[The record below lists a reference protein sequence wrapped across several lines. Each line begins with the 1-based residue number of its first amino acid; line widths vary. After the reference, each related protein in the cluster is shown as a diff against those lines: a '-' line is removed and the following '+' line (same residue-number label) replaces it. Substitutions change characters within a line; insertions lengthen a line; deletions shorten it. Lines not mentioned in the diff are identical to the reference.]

1 MAEEHALEMRGM
13 CKSFPGVQALKDV
26 DFACRG
32 GEVHALVGENGA
44 GKSTLVKILAGDYEA
59 DEGEIKIKG
68 EQVEIRNPGDALA
81 LGVSIIYQEFNLLPY
96 MSVAE
101 NITLGR
107 SPRSVGG
114 TVHWRKMREQAE
126 SALARIGVEM
136 DVREKV
142 MNLSVAEQQLVEIAK
157 ALLMDAQIMV
167 MDEPSAVL
175 AGHELETLFNIIR
188 SLKEQRVT
196 IIYIS
201 HRLDEVFEI
210 ADRAT
215 VLKDGQFVGTV
226 DIASATKGQLI
237 SMMVGRTLDET
248 FPPIQGE
255 IGEVILRV
263 EGLNSGRKIRD
274 VSFELHRGEVLGL
287 AGLVGAG
294 RTEVARAIFGADH
307 FDSGNIYLD
316 GREIRASDPGHAV
329 GLGVGM
335 IPEDRKQHGFIPAM
349 SVAKNIT
356 LPILDRLQ
364 KFGVIQQDKEDEIVE
379 EYIDYLDIMVSSPD
393 QEIQYLSGGN
403 QQKVILAKWLSSQ
416 PKVIIMDEPTRG
428 VDVGTKA
435 EIYRLIRN
443 LAGRGVGI
451 IFISSELPEI
461 LGLSDRILVMYAG
474 RIQGELSRDE
484 ATEERIL
491 TLATGAT
498 LEEEPAVA

>member
-1 MAEEHALEMRGM
+1 MAEEHELEMRGI
-13 CKSFPGVQALKDV
+13 CKFFPGVQALKDV

-44 GKSTLVKILAGDYEA
+44 GKSTLVKVLAGDYEA

-68 EQVEIRNPGDALA
+68 EQVEIRSPSDALG

-96 MSVAE
+96 MSIAE

-107 SPRSVGG
+107 APRTVWG
-114 TVHWRKMREQAE
+114 TVDWGKMRGQAE
-126 SALARIGVEM
+126 AALARIGVEM
-136 DVREKV
+136 DIREKA

-157 ALLMDAQIMV
+157 ALSMDARILV

-175 AGHELETLFNIIR
+175 AGSELETLFNIIR
-188 SLKEQRVT
+188 SLKQQGVA

-215 VLKDGQFVGTV
+215 VLKDGQFAGTV
-226 DIASATKGQLI
+226 DIGSATKAQLI

-248 FPPIQGE
+248 FPPAEGE

-263 EGLNSGRKIRD
+263 EGLNRSRKIQD

-294 RTEVARAIFGADH
+294 RTEVARAIFGADRL
-307 FDSGNIYLD
+307 DSGRVHVD
-316 GREIRASDPGHAV
+316 GREIHVSDPKHAV
-329 GLGVGM
+329 SLGMGM
-335 IPEDRKQHGFIPAM
+335 VPEDRKQHGFIPVM

-364 KFGVIQQDKEDEIVE
+364 KFGVIQQDKENEIVE
-379 EYIDYLDIMVSSPD
+379 EYIGYLAIMVSSPD

-403 QQKVILAKWLSSQ
+403 QQKVILAKWLSAQ
-416 PKVIIMDEPTRG
+416 PKVIILDEPTRG

-435 EIYRLIRN
+435 EIYRLIRE
-443 LAGRGVGI
+443 LAERGVGI

-474 RIQGELSRDE
+474 RIQGELGHDE

-498 LEEEPAVA
+498 LEAEPVVV

>member
-1 MAEEHALEMRGM
+1 MAQDNELEMSGI
-13 CKSFPGVQALKDV
+13 CKFFPGVQALKDV

-68 EQVEIRNPGDALA
+68 EQVEIRNPGDALSM
-81 LGVSIIYQEFNLLPY
+81 GVSIIYQEFNLLPY
-96 MSVAE
+96 MSIAE

-107 SPRSVGG
+107 APRSAWG
-114 TVHWRKMREQAE
+114 TVDWATMRKQAE

-142 MNLSVAEQQLVEIAK
+142 RNLSVAEQQLVEIAK

-188 SLKEQRVT
+188 SLKEQGVT

-215 VLKDGQFVGTV
+215 VLKDGQYVGTV
-226 DIASATKGQLI
+226 DIASATKSQLI
-237 SMMVGRTLDET
+237 RMMVGRTLDET
-248 FPPIQGE
+248 YPPIQGE

-263 EGLNSGRKIRD
+263 EGLNSGRSIQN
-274 VSFELHRGEVLGL
+274 VSFELHEGEVLGL

-294 RTEVARAIFGADH
+294 RTEVARAIFGVDH
-307 FDSGNIYLD
+307 MDSGRIYMD
-316 GREIRASDPGHAV
+316 STEIRVSDPKRAV
-329 GLGVGM
+329 SLGMGM
-335 IPEDRKQHGFIPAM
+335 VPEDRKQHGFIPVM

-364 KFGVIQQDKEDEIVE
+364 RFGIIQQDKEDEIVE
-379 EYIDYLDIMVSSPD
+379 DYIDDLDIMVSGPD

-403 QQKVILAKWLSSQ
+403 QQKVILAKWLSAQ
-416 PKVIIMDEPTRG
+416 PKVIILDEPTRG

-435 EIYRLIRN
+435 EIYHLIRE

-498 LEEEPAVA
+498 LEGEPAAT